1 MVATASY
8 FENLIICFHG
18 ISIHFFH
25 RWKMGLVY
33 FGRNQQWEME
43 QVLLQ
48 MSASSIV
55 ISKSKEDLQLLN
67 VFVRIYFIRLLE
79 H

>member
-1 MVATASY
+1 MIATASY
-8 FENLIICFHG
+8 FENLTCFHS

-33 FGRNQQWEME
+33 FGRNQRWEME

-48 MSASSIV
+48 MSTSSIV
-55 ISKSKEDLQLLN
+55 ISKCKEDLHLLN
-67 VFVRIYFIRLLE
+67 VFVLIYFIRLLE